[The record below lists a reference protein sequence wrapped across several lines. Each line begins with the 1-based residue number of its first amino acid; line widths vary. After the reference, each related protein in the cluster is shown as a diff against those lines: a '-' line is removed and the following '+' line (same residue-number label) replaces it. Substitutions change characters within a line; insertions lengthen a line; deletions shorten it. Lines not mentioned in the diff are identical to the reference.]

1 MAKGK
6 QRGAERV
13 SVDGAQPALRQS
25 LAGLAGLRE
34 LLPAGAP
41 PDAAPHEAAA
51 APAAEPVAAATPS
64 GGARDAAPRSTVY
77 SRAARVVVRRERKG
91 HGGKTVTRIE
101 GLAGSARELDG
112 AVRDVKRGLG
122 CGATLE
128 GSDVLVQGDQ
138 SERVRAFLEAHGVRK
153 IVLGN

>member
-6 QRGAERV
+6 QRASERIAI
-13 SVDGAQPALRQS
+13 DGAQPALRQP

-34 LLPAGAP
+34 RLPAGAP
-41 PDAAPHEAAA
+41 PADASAGVAEPISTSEA
-51 APAAEPVAAATPS
+51 APATSAVA
-64 GGARDAAPRSTVY
+64 GAPPPRSTVY

-91 HGGKTVTRIE
+91 HGGKTMTRVE
-101 GLAGSARELDG
+101 GLAGSSRELEV